1 MNRSSF
7 HSAFQAV
14 IRISVKLLALLLLFL
29 HAATA
34 QTKRELEQRKEKLQK
49 EINEANK
56 ELDRLTKSKTATL
69 AQIETI
75 KKKIRARTE
84 LISTISTEINLLNK
98 EINQTG
104 QDIFS
109 LEKQMKKLKEDY
121 ANMLLY
127 AQQNNNRYQRLNFVL
142 AADDFNQAYKRM
154 LFLKQINQYRRQ
166 QAAMIDST
174 QAELGRKKT
183 ALENQRAEKNKLRTS
198 ELKQKAQLDTEK
210 KQQDKLVGSIQERE
224 KKVRAQLAEKQKA
237 KQKLERAIEEII
249 RKEIAAAQKK
259 AAAAPGNK
267 NKKVTAENAFTLT
280 PEAQKLSST
289 FAGSRG
295 SLPWPVEKGSVS
307 SRFGNHAH
315 PELKGVV
322 INNDGI
328 DIKTEKGATTRSVF
342 SGEVTGIVDIPGSGS
357 AIIIRHGEYL
367 TVYSNL
373 QSVSVKKG
381 DKITTRQT
389 IGRAGIGD
397 DQTAMINFQI
407 WKGFSKLDPEKWLAS
422 R

>member
-7 HSAFQAV
+7 HSIYRAV
-14 IRISVKLLALLLLFL
+14 IRISVKLLLLFFL
-29 HAATA
+29 FWHTASA

-84 LISTISTEINLLNK
+84 LINTISSEINLLDK

-104 QDIFS
+104 QNISS
-109 LEKQMKKLKEDY
+109 LEQQMKKLKEDY
-121 ANMLLY
+121 ANMLIY
-127 AQQNNNRYQRLNFVL
+127 AQRNNNRYQRLHFVL
-142 AADDFNQAYKRM
+142 AANDFNQAYKRM
-154 LFLKQINQYRRQ
+154 AFLQQINQYRRQ
-166 QAAMIDST
+166 QAASIDST
-174 QAELGRKKT
+174 QAELNRKKT

-198 ELKQKAQLDTEK
+198 EMKQKAQLDTEK
-210 KQQDKLVGSIQERE
+210 KQQDKLVGTIQERE
-224 KKVRAQLAEKQKA
+224 KKLRADLAEKQKA
-237 KQKLERAIEEII
+237 KQKLERAIEDII
-249 RKEIAAAQKK
+249 RKEIAAAKKK
-259 AAAAPGNK
+259 AATTTGS
-267 NKKVTAENAFTLT
+267 KKVTAENAFTLT

-295 SLPWPVEKGSVS
+295 SLPWPVEKGTIS

-322 INNDGI
+322 VNNDGI
-328 DIKTEKGATTRSVF
+328 DIKTEKGAAARSVF
-342 SGEVTGIVDIPGSGS
+342 NGEVTGIVDIPGSGS

-373 QSVSVKKG
+373 QSVNVKKG

-389 IGRAGIGD
+389 IGRTGSSD
-397 DQTAMINFQI
+397 DQSAMMNFQI
-407 WKGFSKLDPEKWLAS
+407 WKGFTKLDPEQWLA
-422 R
+422 RR